1 MTERN
6 NMYFLRLLDLNE
18 VKDCVKGIRKAKF
31 INGSITQPIKNS
43 KKNTESLGIPDN
55 VRKILTDKIYDTHYT
70 DSVYCPNRVSV
81 NFYNKYVEG
90 DFYDI
95 HVDSFKARPKSN
107 NIYFDYGFSVNLS
120 DNYEGGEF
128 VLQTPLGNIE
138 RKLSSGEA
146 VIFPIIYPHGVKR
159 ITKGERENIIGWLS
173 SNVTYEQSFLL
184 HTMYEVNT
192 YLMDQ
197 NKEMYLKSTLIQ
209 TYLKKEWGK

>member
-1 MTERN
+1 MF
-6 NMYFLRLLDLNE
+6 FLKLLEDNE
-18 VKDCVKGIRKAKF
+18 VKDCAKGIRKSKF
-31 INGSITQPIKNS
+31 INGSITQPIKDS
-43 KKNTESLGIPDN
+43 KSNTESIGIPDN
-55 VRKILTDKIYDTHYT
+55 VRRILTDKFYDNHYI

-120 DNYEGGEF
+120 DDYEGGEF

>member
-1 MTERN
+1 MATLSLTTH
-6 NMYFLRLLDLNE
+6 FTVDIP
-18 VKDCVKGIRKAKF
+18 DDDSHTITGGSTTATD
-31 INGSITQPIKNS
+31 SITI
-43 KKNTESLGIPDN
+43 
-55 VRKILTDKIYDTHYT
+55 THYFDKRYSIT
-70 DSVYCPNRVSV
+70 NTTLTEIWNDTMLAD
-81 NFYNKYVEG
+81 FDFLWVEA
-90 DFYDI
+90 DQT
-95 HVDSFKARPKSN
+95 VELQLVCN
-107 NIYFDYGFSVNLS
+107 
-120 DNYEGGEF
+120 EGGEF

-197 NKEMYLKSTLIQ
+197 NKEMFLKSTLIQ

>member
-1 MTERN
+1 MF
-6 NMYFLRLLDLNE
+6 FLKLLEDNE
-18 VKDCVKGIRKAKF
+18 VKDCAKGIRKAKF

-43 KKNTESLGIPDN
+43 KSNTEAIGIPEN
-55 VRKILTDKIYDTHYT
+55 VRRILTNKFYDNHYI

-95 HVDSFKARPKSN
+95 HVDSFKAKPKSN

-120 DNYEGGEF
+120 DDYEGGEF

-146 VIFPIIYPHGVKR
+146 VIFPIIYPHGV
-159 ITKGERENIIGWLS
+159 NIIGWLS

-184 HTMYEVNT
+184 HTMYEVNS

-197 NKEMYLKSTLIQ
+197 NKEIFIKSTLIQ

>member
-1 MTERN
+1 MF
-6 NMYFLRLLDLNE
+6 FLKLLEDNE
-18 VKDCVKGIRKAKF
+18 VKDCAKGIRKAKF
-31 INGSITQPIKNS
+31 INGSITPPIKNS
-43 KKNTESLGIPDN
+43 KSNTESIGIPEN
-55 VRKILTDKIYDTHYT
+55 VRRILTNKFYDNHYI

-95 HVDSFKARPKSN
+95 HVDSFKAKPKSN

-120 DNYEGGEF
+120 DDYEGGEF

-159 ITKGERENIIGWLS
+159 IIKGERENIIGWLS

>member
-120 DNYEGGEF
+120 DDYEGGEF

-197 NKEMYLKSTLIQ
+197 NKEMFLKSTLIQ

>member
-1 MTERN
+1 M
-6 NMYFLRLLDLNE
+6 
-18 VKDCVKGIRKAKF
+18 V
-31 INGSITQPIKNS
+31 
-43 KKNTESLGIPDN
+43 
-55 VRKILTDKIYDTHYT
+55 
-70 DSVYCPNRVSV
+70 V

-95 HVDSFKARPKSN
+95 HVDSFKAKPKSN

-120 DNYEGGEF
+120 DDYEGGEF

-159 ITKGERENIIGWLS
+159 IIKGEREIIIGWLS

-184 HTMYEVNT
+184 HTMYEVNS

-197 NKEMYLKSTLIQ
+197 NKEY
-209 TYLKKEWGK
+209 

>member
-1 MTERN
+1 MF
-6 NMYFLRLLDLNE
+6 FLKLLEDNE
-18 VKDCVKGIRKAKF
+18 VKDCAKGIRKSKF
-31 INGSITQPIKNS
+31 INGSITQPIKDFKS
-43 KKNTESLGIPDN
+43 NTESIGIPDN
-55 VRKILTDKIYDTHYT
+55 VRRILTDKFYDNHYI

-197 NKEMYLKSTLIQ
+197 NKEMFLKSTLIQ

>member
-1 MTERN
+1 MF
-6 NMYFLRLLDLNE
+6 FLKLLEDNE
-18 VKDCVKGIRKAKF
+18 VKDCAKGIRKAKF
-31 INGSITQPIKNS
+31 INGSITQPIKNFKS
-43 KKNTESLGIPDN
+43 NTESIGIPEN
-55 VRKILTDKIYDTHYT
+55 VRRILTNKFYDNHYI

>member
-1 MTERN
+1 
-6 NMYFLRLLDLNE
+6 MYFLRLLDLNE

-120 DNYEGGEF
+120 DNYEGGECI
-128 VLQTPLGNIE
+128 LQTPLGNIK

-209 TYLKKEWGK
+209 TYLKKGMG